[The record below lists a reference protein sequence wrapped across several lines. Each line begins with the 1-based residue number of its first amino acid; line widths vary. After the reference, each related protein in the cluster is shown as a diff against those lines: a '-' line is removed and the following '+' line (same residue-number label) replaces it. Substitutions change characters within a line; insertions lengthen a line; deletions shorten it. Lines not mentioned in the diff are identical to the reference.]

1 MSSSSSEA
9 DELAEVNSSSE
20 LTAATASGDR
30 AAASEPN
37 AQAQALGRERLRGV
51 RVLVP
56 RGGAHGEKMAAEV
69 AAFGAEPVIVPMIDF
84 APVVGD
90 EAVELRARLAALAA
104 GEYDWL
110 AVTSPRNVEMLV
122 HALGAS
128 AAAGGD
134 GAGADTRADTHAE
147 ANPGLLI
154 RALPPNPRAATRG
167 LGGNERFSDREAA
180 EASPG
185 GVTAG
190 APAAAD
196 AVNPVPLI
204 RALPTNAPAAA
215 RGLGGNERISEL
227 EIAAAS
233 APCVGSD
240 ARTRLADA
248 IPANT
253 RVAAVGTGT
262 AKALARHGVTADFVP
277 AGEQSARGM
286 IQEWPEPG
294 ARVLW
299 PHSSAA
305 RHTIPLGVKLRGG
318 KVDAPIA
325 YHPASAPLS
334 DDHLADLRAGRI
346 PIALVT
352 SGMIARELAH
362 RLDGV
367 RMPVVSIGPIT
378 TEDARE
384 VGLPVVAE
392 AAEPSIAAMLNALAK
407 AAAKPDLASALPDL
421 AAALGRRE

>member
-1 MSSSSSEA
+1 M
-9 DELAEVNSSSE
+9 NSSSNE
-20 LTAATASGDR
+20 VDAGR
-30 AAASEPN
+30 
-37 AQAQALGRERLRGV
+37 QALQGV
-51 RVLVP
+51 RLLVP

-69 AAFGAEPVIVPMIDF
+69 AAFGAEPVIVPLIEF

-90 EAVELRARLAALAA
+90 EAAELRARLAALAD

-110 AVTSPRNVEMLV
+110 AVTSPRTVEMLV

-128 AAAGGD
+128 AAAG
-134 GAGADTRADTHAE
+134 AG
-147 ANPGLLI
+147 
-154 RALPPNPRAATRG
+154 
-167 LGGNERFSDREAA
+167 
-180 EASPG
+180 
-185 GVTAG
+185 
-190 APAAAD
+190 AAD
-196 AVNPVPLI
+196 ARADDADANPDPLI
-204 RALPTNAPAAA
+204 RALPTIPRAATH
-215 RGLGGNERISEL
+215 GLGGNERISEL
-227 EIAAAS
+227 EIAAAG
-233 APCVGSD
+233 AACVGSD

-248 IPANT
+248 IPAHT

-262 AKALARHGVTADFVP
+262 ARALACHGVTADFVP
-277 AGEQSARGM
+277 SGEQSARGM

-305 RHTIPLGVKLRGG
+305 RHTITLGVKLRGG

-325 YHPASAPLS
+325 YHPASAPIS
-334 DDHLADLRAGRI
+334 EEHLADLRAGRI

-384 VGLPVVAE
+384 VGLPIVAE
-392 AAEPSIAAMLNALAK
+392 AAEPSIAAMLDALAD
-407 AAAKPDLASALPDL
+407 AAARPDLASALPDL
-421 AAALGRRE
+421 ARALGRRE